1 MDQDETGFYSGS
13 SLPVNEIL
21 ATLFL
26 QLRISERSGRGV
38 PKIVSVYGK
47 ESIKIEKNRI
57 TITIPFN
64 RIGVNAFNIVSDKVY
79 NKVTN
84 KTEDMMLDLIRDN
97 PNITI
102 SQFVIKTNLSEP
114 GIKKNL
120 KKLKDKNLIRRV
132 GSNKNGY
139 WEIIR

>member
-1 MDQDETGFYSGS
+1 MNKEFIGKHTKYFKNALLLLSSIGEYS
-13 SLPVNEIL
+13 E
-21 ATLFL
+21 
-26 QLRISERSGRGV
+26 
-38 PKIVSVYGK
+38 YK

-64 RIGVNAFNIVSDKVY
+64 RIGVNAFNIVSNKVY

-102 SQFVIKTNLSEP
+102 SQFVI
-114 GIKKNL
+114 
-120 KKLKDKNLIRRV
+120 
-132 GSNKNGY
+132 
-139 WEIIR
+139 

>member
-1 MDQDETGFYSGS
+1 MK
-13 SLPVNEIL
+13 NESKSELIHI
-21 ATLFL
+21 
-26 QLRISERSGRGV
+26 RIEPEIKHKSEQ
-38 PKIVSVYGK
+38 I
-47 ESIKIEKNRI
+47 
-57 TITIPFN
+57 FN